1 MQASQKNDPIRNYLK
16 SMQLEK
22 AIILPIH
29 NVAKC
34 HHEFMVDANKFNQ
47 LNNVT
52 PSNPNECNGIRD
64 EIDTCLDAIAS
75 VYEQS
80 KANISVDTLS
90 FS

>member
-1 MQASQKNDPIRNYLK
+1 
-16 SMQLEK
+16 
-22 AIILPIH
+22 
-29 NVAKC
+29 
-34 HHEFMVDANKFNQ
+34 MVDANKFNQ